1 MLLLS
6 IIMSFVINLSANT
19 ELNIVYTNDLEG
31 TVNTCGCA
39 TDPGGGAVRRV
50 NWFNSLKLDPNNT
63 IYINAGSTLFSD
75 LASLPHEDKKERF
88 GAQIMAESLK
98 MMNISAYTPGVSD
111 FKKGLATFN
120 TLSKS
125 LPLVLTNSDD
135 NKHKKNIELK
145 KANKKILVLG
155 VVQMDKIDPAIML
168 ELKLNDPVKALK
180 AELKK
185 IDKKAKPYTIL
196 LLYSNEELLKNITKQ
211 VKGIDLILSAGIK
224 EELPLAQKQNNS
236 NVIRLLNGGDSIGLI
251 KIDSLKNKIT
261 FLGSEFE
268 KPNKLS
274 SKIKKYEAM
283 NKK

>member
-39 TDPGGGAVRRV
+39 TDPGGGTVRRV
-50 NWFNSLKLDPNNT
+50 NWFNSLKLDPKNT
-63 IYINAGSTLFSD
+63 VYINAGSTLFSD

-98 MMNISAYTPGVSD
+98 MMNISAYTPGSSD

-185 IDKKAKPYTIL
+185 IDKKEKPYTIL

-211 VKGIDLILSAGIK
+211 VKGIDLVLSAGIK

-274 SKIKKYEAM
+274 SKIKKYERM
-283 NKK
+283 KI

>member
-1 MLLLS
+1 
-6 IIMSFVINLSANT
+6 MSFVINLSANI

-63 IYINAGSTLFSD
+63 VYINAGSTLFSD

-111 FKKGLATFN
+111 FKKGLPTFN

-135 NKHKKNIELK
+135 NKYKKNIELK
-145 KANKKILVLG
+145 K
-155 VVQMDKIDPAIML
+155 
-168 ELKLNDPVKALK
+168 
-180 AELKK
+180 
-185 IDKKAKPYTIL
+185 
-196 LLYSNEELLKNITKQ
+196 
-211 VKGIDLILSAGIK
+211 
-224 EELPLAQKQNNS
+224 
-236 NVIRLLNGGDSIGLI
+236 
-251 KIDSLKNKIT
+251 
-261 FLGSEFE
+261 
-268 KPNKLS
+268 
-274 SKIKKYEAM
+274 
-283 NKK
+283 